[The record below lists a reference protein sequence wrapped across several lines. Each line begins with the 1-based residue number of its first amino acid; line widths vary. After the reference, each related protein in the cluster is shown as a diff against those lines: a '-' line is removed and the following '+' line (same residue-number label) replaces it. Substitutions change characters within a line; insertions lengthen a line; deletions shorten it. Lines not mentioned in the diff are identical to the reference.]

1 MRFRLTPEQQLMLE
15 LIADGS
21 LAAIP
26 EIERYTA
33 TLAATK
39 LIALVDDTKWTIT
52 KLGEAMLESQRCTL
66 H

>member
-1 MRFRLTPEQQLMLE
+1 MLE
-15 LIADGS
+15 LIADGP

-33 TLAATK
+33 LLVANK

-52 KLGEAMLESQRCTL
+52 TLGEAMLERQHCPL